1 MRVRFY
7 LSSLRS
13 VGTVQRDMERMMQS
27 WWDWHGTLP
36 RNRYGIWNPP
46 TDVYETATDL
56 VVKIEMPG
64 TTEDQ
69 IEIVLYQDS
78 IVVSGQRKDREEDEP
93 ARTLVHQMDIW
104 YGQYQV
110 QIPITI
116 PIDYERVEA
125 DYRNGMI
132 YITLPKLP
140 EATKRPTHIPISSF
154 VPGES

>member
-7 LSSLRS
+7 YSPLRS
-13 VGTVQRDMERMMQS
+13 MARVQRDMERMMQS
-27 WWDWHGTLP
+27 VWDWHGMLARRPGGVWT
-36 RNRYGIWNPP
+36 PP

-56 VVKIEMPG
+56 MVKIEMPG

-69 IEIVLYQDS
+69 IEIVLYQDCL
-78 IVVSGQRKDREEDEP
+78 VVTGERREKADDEP
-93 ARTLVHQMDIW
+93 ARTVIHQMDIW

-110 QIPITI
+110 HVPLLVS
-116 PIDYERVEA
+116 IDHDRVEA

-140 EATKRPTHIPISSF
+140 EMTPEATR
-154 VPGES
+154 VPVSTSLPKE